1 MKQRTNQQP
10 NPSSVMQRS
19 VPVPPNLNG
28 DFALGLRTLPKSD
41 ERPDYARGQETHA
54 PAFEGPDFAQGART
68 LPWTPEGPDY
78 ARGLRHTGQ

>member
-1 MKQRTNQQP
+1 MEQQTKQQP

-19 VPVPPNLNG
+19 ATLPANLNG
-28 DFALGLRTLPKSD
+28 DFAQGLRTLPKSA

-54 PAFEGPDFAQGART
+54 PTIEGPDFARGART

-78 ARGLRHTGQ
+78 ARGLRHIGQ